1 MNKKYG
7 YVDWPKEQSY
17 EDYVLEAIEDAVQSV
32 YNVFNWLW
40 YDRRTQKVKVRI
52 DRWDTW
58 SMDHTLAPII
68 LPMLKQLKETKHG
81 APWVAVADVPK
92 ELRPTKK
99 EVLEYS
105 KDGSTDD
112 KFFKRWDWILDEM
125 IWAFEQKNRD
135 HWQDDYY
142 GPYIESED
150 KRELFGRFEWIDD
163 EGRQKHQ
170 ERMTNGFKLF
180 GKYYENLWD

>member
-1 MNKKYG
+1 M
-7 YVDWPKEQSY
+7 
-17 EDYVLEAIEDAVQSV
+17 
-32 YNVFNWLW
+32 
-40 YDRRTQKVKVRI
+40 KVRI
-52 DRWDTW
+52 GPYRKNRAEKIEIEPFDTW
-58 SMDHTLAPII
+58 SMDSTLAMII
-68 LPMLKQLKETKHG
+68 HPMLVQLKETTHG
-81 APWVAVADVPK
+81 YPS
-92 ELRPTKK
+92 ELT
-99 EVLEYS
+99 EE
-105 KDGSTDD
+105 
-112 KFFKRWDWILDEM
+112 RWNEILDEM

-135 HWQDDYY
+135 HWEDDYY